1 MDSEHYEWTLNV
13 YTCIWIYI
21 KIDTLCSKQKY
32 VTCDL
37 MLIIQ

>member
-1 MDSEHYEWTLNV
+1 MDSEHYQWTLN
-13 YTCIWIYI
+13 IYI
-21 KIDTLCSKQKY
+21 GLMSYNKIYILCSKQRY

>member
-1 MDSEHYEWTLNV
+1 MDSEHYQWTLN
-13 YTCIWIYI
+13 IYVGLI
-21 KIDTLCSKQKY
+21 TKLILCSKQKY